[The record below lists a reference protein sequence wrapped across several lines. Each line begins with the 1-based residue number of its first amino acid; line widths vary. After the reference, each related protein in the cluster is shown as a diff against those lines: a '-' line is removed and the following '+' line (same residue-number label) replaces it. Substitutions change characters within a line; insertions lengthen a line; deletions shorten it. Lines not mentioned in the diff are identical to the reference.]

1 MPKATAVRVNREEE
15 RSSVTP
21 GPSQPPGSLPGVCSH
36 FDHYEAYGGGGDQGF
51 MIKIV
56 AKN

>member
-1 MPKATAVRVNREEE
+1 MPKATAVRVNREKQ

-21 GPSQPPGSLPGVCSH
+21 GPSQPPGCLLGVCSH
-36 FDHYEAYGGGGDQGF
+36 FDHYEAYGEDQGF
-51 MIKIV
+51 MIKII